1 LNTGTFPEFYVENK
15 RGNFYMTKN
24 ILAIAI
30 AAAVMAPSAFAA
42 ATVYGSAHMSVDS
55 ASNLTDNAATGTTK
69 SQSNVNSNSSYV
81 GIKGSE
87 DLGAGMKAVF
97 QFENQVGFDG
107 DQAAAASNTGF
118 QGQRNSY
125 VGLGGSFGTV
135 LLGIHD
141 TPLKMVGRKYDMFS
155 DRIGDTRNISAGNGT
170 GVNFD
175 ARPANVIAYAS
186 PTFGGVSALIAY
198 VNDENGAAVPAATPL
213 VSGDTSALSAMIGYA
228 AGDLTVDG
236 AYETHGAGFSTAS
249 NQSLAAYRLGAGY
262 GFGSVKVQG
271 FFGNQDVD
279 LAAGKKSR
287 DIYGAG
293 ASMKVGAAGTI
304 KAQYAVA
311 AKYNSLDNGADLMA
325 VGYDHA
331 MSKNTTAYVAYAAA
345 NNASAA
351 TYAMNGGG
359 HQTSNVAAT
368 LAGKDPS
375 AFSVGLI
382 HKF

>member
-1 LNTGTFPEFYVENK
+1 
-15 RGNFYMTKN
+15 MTKN

-55 ASNLTDNAATGTTK
+55 ASQIKDGTNQM
-69 SQSNVNSNSSYV
+69 SQTNVASNSSFI

-87 DLGAGMKAVF
+87 DLGAGLKAVF
-97 QFENQVGFDG
+97 QFENQVQFDNDGATAGGF
-107 DQAAAASNTGF
+107 A
-118 QGQRNSY
+118 GQRNSF
-125 VGLGGSFGTV
+125 VGLGGGFGTV

-141 TPLKMVGRKYDMFS
+141 TPLKMVGRKYDMFG
-155 DRIGDTRNISAGNGT
+155 DRIGDTRNITAANGT

-175 ARPANVIAYAS
+175 ARPGNVVAYVS
-186 PTFGGVSALIAY
+186 PTFSGVTAILAY
-198 VNDENGAAVPAATPL
+198 VNDENGAAVTGPA
-213 VSGDTSALSAMIGYA
+213 SGDTSALSASIGYA
-228 AGDLTVDG
+228 AGALTVDG
-236 AYETHGAGFSTAS
+236 AYESHGAGFSTLS

-271 FFGNQDVD
+271 FYGNQDMD
-279 LAAGKKSR
+279 LVAGKKSR
-287 DIYGAG
+287 DVYGAA
-293 ASMKVGAAGTI
+293 ASMAVGAAGTI

-311 AKYNSLDNGADLMA
+311 GKYNDLDNSASLLA

-345 NNASAA
+345 DNASAA
-351 TYAMNGGG
+351 TYTMNGGG
-359 HQTSNVAAT
+359 HGVGSLVN
-368 LAGKDPS
+368 AGKDPS